1 MIGQTISRYRI
12 VEKLGGGGMG
22 VVYRAEDT
30 RLGRQVALKFLP
42 EDVAADPQALERFK
56 REARAASSLEHPHI
70 CTIHDIDEAD
80 GKVFIVMELMEGETL
95 KDRLVV
101 GGALKAEQIL
111 DFGVQ
116 IADALDAAHEHG
128 IVHRDI
134 KPANIFVSKRAQI
147 KLLDFGLAKIAAG
160 HPASAAPEG
169 ASALATAIV
178 PENLTSPGTAM
189 GTVAYM
195 SPEQARGEDLDART
209 DLFSFGAVLYEMATG
224 RQPFSGG
231 TSAIIFDA
239 ILNRA
244 PTPPVRLN
252 PDLPP
257 ELERIVNKSLEKD
270 RDLRYQSAAEM
281 RSDLKRARRDTESGR
296 TGAVSA
302 APAPAA
308 AAPAA
313 AGGSK
318 KPILFAAA
326 AAAVLLAAGGA
337 WWASHRRPSARSRA
351 GQTTLA
357 ILPFQNLGGDPST
370 DYLKLALPD
379 EIATTLSYI
388 PSLAIRPFASTRKY
402 AKPDVDA
409 QAVGRELSVSN
420 VFSGHF
426 LREGDALQVTLEV
439 VDTESNRVLWRD
451 TLGAKAGDLIA
462 LREQITAHLR
472 QGLFPIFSA
481 SAVKETSSA
490 PKNPEAYDLFL
501 RASALSRDPQP
512 NKEAIAML
520 NRAVALDPAYAS
532 AWSAI
537 AKREY
542 YDGSY
547 SDGGLAAFE
556 RARAADERALQIDPN
571 FTEAAAHLVILRVEA
586 SDLAGAMDDAS
597 RILRLRPDSAR
608 AHFTL
613 AYVLRYSGALSEA
626 ARECD
631 AALALDPKDPGWR
644 SCALTFVLLG
654 NYERALDY
662 NRLDGGSQ
670 WATSVE
676 ADLRLRQGK
685 PGEAL
690 ALLNKIAGN
699 NILRPV
705 KPCLEGRSLPEDDPV
720 LRQFEAWLMA
730 DRDPEPKYFSAAR
743 SAYCGNTG
751 LALRLLRASVEGNY
765 LAVPAMDRDPLLA
778 KVRDMPEFGRTRA
791 FAIEKQKKLAERRAA
806 ADHR

>member
-42 EDVAADPQALERFK
+42 EDVARDPQALERFK

-80 GKVFIVMELMEGETL
+80 GKAFIVMELMEGETL

-134 KPANIFVSKRAQI
+134 KPANIFVSKRGQV
-147 KLLDFGLAKIAAG
+147 KLLDFGLAKLAPG
-160 HPASAAPEG
+160 HAASAAPEG
-169 ASALATAIV
+169 ASAMATAIV
-178 PENLTSPGTAM
+178 PENLTSPGTAI
-189 GTVAYM
+189 GTVSYM
-195 SPEQARGEDLDART
+195 SPEQARGEELDART

-224 RQPFSGG
+224 HQPFSGS
-231 TSAIIFDA
+231 TSAVIFDA

-257 ELERIVNKSLEKD
+257 EIERIVNKALEKD
-270 RDLRYQSAAEM
+270 RDLRYQSAAEIKT
-281 RSDLKRARRDTESGR
+281 DLKRARRDTESGR

-308 AAPAA
+308 SPPAARGRRTALLAGVAAAILAA
-313 AGGSK
+313 AG
-318 KPILFAAA
+318 LT
-326 AAAVLLAAGGA
+326 
-337 WWASHRRPSARSRA
+337 WWAAHRRPSGRSA
-351 GQTTLA
+351 SGQTTLA
-357 ILPFQNLGGDPST
+357 ILPFQNLGADSSS

-402 AKPDVDA
+402 GKADA
-409 QAVGRELSVSN
+409 DPQAAGKELAVSN

-426 LREGDALQVTLEV
+426 LREGDQLQVTLEV

-451 TLGAKAGDLIA
+451 TLGAKAGDLIG

-472 QGLFPIFSA
+472 QGLFPIFAA
-481 SAVKETSSA
+481 SPVKETASA

-520 NRAVALDPAYAS
+520 NRAVALDPAYAP
-532 AWSAI
+532 AWSAL

-547 SDGGLAAFE
+547 SDGGLAALE

-586 SDLAGAMDDAS
+586 SDLAGAMDDAA
-597 RILRLRPDSAR
+597 RILRLRPDSPR

-613 AYVLRYSGALSEA
+613 AYVLRYSGALPEA

-662 NRLDGGSQ
+662 IRLEGGSR
-670 WATSVE
+670 WATLVE

-690 ALLNKIAGN
+690 ALINKIDVDRMM
-699 NILRPV
+699 RPV
-705 KPCLEGRSLPEDDPV
+705 KPCLEGRTVRDDDPV

-730 DRDPEPKYFSAAR
+730 DRDPEPKYYSAAR
-743 SAYCGNTG
+743 LAYCGNSG
-751 LALRLLRASVEGNY
+751 MALRLLRASVEGNY

-778 KVRDMPEFGRTRA
+778 KVRDIPEFGQIRA
-791 FAIEKQKKLAERRAA
+791 LAIEKQKQLADRRGTASK
-806 ADHR
+806 

>member
-22 VVYRAEDT
+22 VVYRAEDL

-42 EDVAADPQALERFK
+42 EDVAADPQTLERFK

-80 GKVFIVMELMEGETL
+80 GRAFIVMELMEGETL
-95 KDRLVV
+95 KDRLVT
-101 GGALKAEQIL
+101 GGSLKSEQLL
-111 DFGVQ
+111 DFGIQ

-134 KPANIFVSKRAQI
+134 KPANIFVTKRGQV
-147 KLLDFGLAKIAAG
+147 KLLDFGLAKLDPG
-160 HPASAAPEG
+160 HTANAAPEG

-178 PENLTSPGTAM
+178 PDNLTSPGTAI

-195 SPEQARGEDLDART
+195 SPEQARGQELDART

-224 RQPFSGG
+224 HQPFAGG
-231 TSAIIFDA
+231 TSAVIFDA

-252 PDLPP
+252 PDLPV
-257 ELERIVNKSLEKD
+257 ELERIVNKALEKD
-270 RDLRYQSAAEM
+270 RDLRYQSAAEI
-281 RSDLKRARRDTESGR
+281 RTDLKRARRDTDSGR
-296 TGAVSA
+296 TGATS
-302 APAPAA
+302 AA

-313 AGGSK
+313 AGPVPSSRLK
-318 KPILFAAA
+318 RPLLFAGIAA
-326 AAAVLLAAGGA
+326 ILLAAGGA
-337 WWASHRRPSARSRA
+337 WWASHRRSSTRSPA

-357 ILPFQNLGGDPST
+357 ILPFQNLGPDTSS

-402 AKPDVDA
+402 AKPDTDP
-409 QAVGRELSVSN
+409 QAVGRELSVSD

-426 LREGDALQVTLEV
+426 LREGDQLQVTLEV

-451 TLGAKAGDLIA
+451 TLGAKAGNLIG

-472 QGLFPIFSA
+472 QGLFPIFAA
-481 SAVKETSSA
+481 STVKENSSA
-490 PKNPEAYDLFL
+490 PRNPEAYDLYL
-501 RASALSRDPQP
+501 RASAISRDPQP
-512 NKEAIAML
+512 NKQALAML
-520 NRAVALDPAYAS
+520 TRAVELDPAYAP
-532 AWSAI
+532 AWNALGS
-537 AKREY
+537 REY

-547 SDGGLAAFE
+547 SDGGLAAIE
-556 RARAADERALQIDPN
+556 RARAAHERALQIDPN
-571 FTEAAAHLVILRVEA
+571 FTDAATPLVVMRVEA
-586 SDLAGAMDDAS
+586 GDLMGALDDAS

-613 AYVLRYSGALSEA
+613 GYVLRYTGALGDA

-631 AALALDPKDPGWR
+631 QALTLDPKDPGWR
-644 SCALTFVLLG
+644 SCALAFVLLG
-654 NYERALDY
+654 NYEHAMDY
-662 NRLDGGSQ
+662 IRLDGGSQ
-670 WATSVE
+670 WAAHME

-685 PGEAL
+685 LAETL
-690 ALLNKIAGN
+690 ALLRRLPEVEGI
-699 NILRPV
+699 RPLE
-705 KPCLEGRSLPEDDPV
+705 PCLEGRPLQDDDPL
-720 LRQFEAWLMA
+720 LRRMEERLLA
-730 DRDPEPKYFSAAR
+730 DRDPEPKYLFAAR
-743 SAYCGNTG
+743 AAYCGNTG
-751 LALRLLRASVEGNY
+751 LALRLLRRSVEGNY
-765 LAVPAMDRDPLLA
+765 LAFPAMDRDPLLA
-778 KVRDMPEFGRTRA
+778 KVRNTPEFAEIRA
-791 FAIEKQKKLAERRAA
+791 LAIEKQKQLAARRGG
-806 ADHR
+806 H

>member
-42 EDVAADPQALERFK
+42 EDVAADPQALKRFK

-80 GKVFIVMELMEGETL
+80 GKAFIVMELMEGETL

-101 GGALKAEQIL
+101 GGALKPEQLL
-111 DFGVQ
+111 DFGIQ

-134 KPANIFVSKRAQI
+134 KPANIFVTKREQI
-147 KLLDFGLAKIAAG
+147 KLLDFGLAKLAPG
-160 HPASAAPEG
+160 HAASAAPAG
-169 ASALATAIV
+169 ASAMATAIV
-178 PENLTSPGTAM
+178 PENLTSPGTAI

-195 SPEQARGEDLDART
+195 SPEQARGLQLDPRT

-224 RQPFSGG
+224 HQPFAGG
-231 TSAIIFDA
+231 TSAVIFDA

-252 PDLPP
+252 PDLPV
-257 ELERIVNKSLEKD
+257 ELERIVNKALEKE
-270 RDLRYQSAAEM
+270 RDLRYQSAAEIKT
-281 RSDLKRARRDTESGR
+281 DLKRARRDTESGR

-302 APAPAA
+302 APA

-313 AGGSK
+313 PRGRRTV
-318 KPILFAAA
+318 LFAGVAA
-326 AAAVLLAAGGA
+326 SVLVAAGLA
-337 WWASHRRPSARSRA
+337 WWATHRRPSARSA
-351 GQTTLA
+351 PGQTTLA
-357 ILPFQNLGGDPST
+357 ILPFQNLGADASS

-402 AKPDVDA
+402 AKPDVDP
-409 QAVGRELSVSN
+409 QAAGRELSVAN

-426 LREGDALQVTLEV
+426 LREGDQLQVTLEV
-439 VDTESNRVLWRD
+439 IDTESNRVLWRD
-451 TLGAKAGDLIA
+451 TLGAKAGDLIG
-462 LREQITAHLR
+462 LREQITARLR
-472 QGLFPIFSA
+472 QGLFPIFAA
-481 SAVKETSSA
+481 SSVKETSSA

-501 RASALSRDPQP
+501 RASAISRDPQP
-512 NKEAIAML
+512 NKQAIAML
-520 NRAVALDPAYAS
+520 TRAVTLDPSYAP
-532 AWSAI
+532 AWNALG
-537 AKREY
+537 KREY
-542 YDGSY
+542 YDGAY
-547 SDGGLAAFE
+547 SDGDPAAIE
-556 RARAADERALQIDPN
+556 RARSAHERALQIDPN
-571 FTEAAAHLVILRVEA
+571 LTDAAANLVIMRVEA
-586 SDLAGAMDDAS
+586 GDLAGALDDAS
-597 RILRLRPDSAR
+597 RILRQRPDSPR

-613 AYVLRYSGALSEA
+613 AYVLRYTGALADS

-631 AALALDPKDPGWR
+631 AALALDSKDPGWR
-644 SCALTFVLLG
+644 SCSLALVLLG
-654 NYERALDY
+654 NYEHAMDY
-662 NRLDGGSQ
+662 IRLDAGSQ
-670 WATSVE
+670 WSTYVE

-690 ALLNKIAGN
+690 ALLKRVTNAD
-699 NILRPV
+699 ILAPLE
-705 KPCLEGRSLPEDDPV
+705 PCLEGRPRSDDDPV
-720 LRQFEAWLMA
+720 LRRMEAALLT
-730 DRDPEPKYFSAAR
+730 DRDPERKYFNGAR
-743 SAYCGNTG
+743 MAYCGNTG
-751 LALRLLRASVEGNY
+751 LALRLLRRSVEGNF

-778 KVRDMPEFGRTRA
+778 KVRNMPEFAQIRA
-791 FAIEKQKKLAERRAA
+791 LAVEKQKQLAARRGPAA
-806 ADHR
+806 PN

>member
-1 MIGQTISRYRI
+1 VIGRTISRYRI

-42 EDVAADPQALERFK
+42 EDVAADPQTLERFK

-80 GKVFIVMELMEGETL
+80 GKAFIVMELMEGETL
-95 KDRLVV
+95 KDRLVT
-101 GGALKAEQIL
+101 GGALKSEQLL
-111 DFGVQ
+111 DFGIQ

-134 KPANIFVSKRAQI
+134 KPANIFVTKRGQI
-147 KLLDFGLAKIAAG
+147 KLLDFGLAKLAPG
-160 HPASAAPEG
+160 HTASAPSEG

-178 PENLTSPGTAM
+178 PENLTSPGTAI

-195 SPEQARGEDLDART
+195 SPEQARGQELDKRT
-209 DLFSFGAVLYEMATG
+209 DIFSFGAVLYEMATG
-224 RQPFSGG
+224 HQPFAGG
-231 TSAIIFDA
+231 TSAVIFDA

-252 PDLPP
+252 PDLPV
-257 ELERIVNKSLEKD
+257 ELERIVNKALEKD
-270 RDLRYQSAAEM
+270 RDLRYQSAAEIKT
-281 RSDLKRARRDTESGR
+281 DLKRARRDTDSGR
-296 TGAVSA
+296 TGAASA
-302 APAPAA
+302 ASV
-308 AAPAA
+308 PAA
-313 AGGSK
+313 AGPVSPSRSK
-318 KPILFAAA
+318 RPLLFAGIAGA
-326 AAAVLLAAGGA
+326 ILLAAGGA
-337 WWASHRRPSARSRA
+337 WWASHRRSSAGFPA

-357 ILPFQNLGGDPST
+357 ILPFQNLGSDSSI

-409 QAVGRELSVSN
+409 QAVGKELSVSD

-426 LREGDALQVTLEV
+426 LLEGDRLQVTLEV
-439 VDTESNRVLWRD
+439 IDTGSNRVLWRD
-451 TLGAKAGDLIA
+451 TLGARVGDLIG

-481 SAVKETSSA
+481 GAVKETSSA
-490 PKNPEAYDLFL
+490 PKNPEAYDLYL
-501 RASALSRDPQP
+501 RASAASRDPQP
-512 NKEAIAML
+512 NKQAIAML
-520 NRAVALDPAYAS
+520 KRAVELDPAYAP
-532 AWSAI
+532 AWSAL

-542 YDGSY
+542 YDGAY
-547 SDGGLAAFE
+547 SDGGSAAHE

-586 SDLAGAMDDAS
+586 GDLAGALDDAS
-597 RILRLRPDSAR
+597 RILRLRPDSPR

-613 AYVLRYSGALSEA
+613 AYVLRYTGALADA

-631 AALALDPKDPGWR
+631 AAMALDPKDPGWR
-644 SCALTFVLLG
+644 SCSLAFILLG
-654 NYERALDY
+654 NYEHALDY
-662 NRLDGGSQ
+662 IKLDAGSQ
-670 WATSVE
+670 WATLVE
-676 ADLRLRQGK
+676 ADLRVRQGK
-685 PGEAL
+685 PEEAL
-690 ALLNKIAGN
+690 ALLRKLPPPVSG
-699 NILRPV
+699 LRPMER
-705 KPCLEGRSLPEDDPV
+705 CLSGRPLSEDDPQV
-720 LRQFEAWLMA
+720 RGYLAQLFA
-730 DRDPEPKYFSAAR
+730 DRDPEPKYFEAAR

-751 LALRLLRASVEGNY
+751 LALRLLRRSVEDNY

-778 KVRDMPEFGRTRA
+778 KIRNTPEFAEIRA
-791 FAIEKQKKLAERRAA
+791 LAIEKQKQLAARRGG
-806 ADHR
+806 H

>member
-42 EDVAADPQALERFK
+42 EDVANDPQTLERFK

-80 GKVFIVMELMEGETL
+80 GKAFIVMELMEGETL
-95 KDRLVV
+95 KDRVAV

-134 KPANIFVSKRAQI
+134 KPANIFVSKRGQV

-160 HPASAAPEG
+160 HPASAAPAG
-169 ASALATAIV
+169 ASSLATAIV

-189 GTVAYM
+189 GTVVYM

-270 RDLRYQSAAEM
+270 RDLRYQSAAEI

-296 TGAVSA
+296 TRAVSA
-302 APAPAA
+302 ASAPAA
-308 AAPAA
+308 AAPAPP
-313 AGGSK
+313 GRSK
-318 KPILFAAA
+318 KPLLFAGI
-326 AAAVLLAAGGA
+326 AVAILLAAGGA
-337 WWASHRRPSARSRA
+337 WLTSRGRTSSKSRS

-357 ILPFQNLGGDPST
+357 ILPFQNLGADTSI

-388 PSLAIRPFASTRKY
+388 PSLAIRPFSSTRKY
-402 AKPDVDA
+402 GKPDVDA
-409 QAVGRELSVSN
+409 QAVGRELSVAD

-426 LREGDALQVTLEV
+426 LREGDSLQVTLEV
-439 VDTESNRVLWRD
+439 IDTESNRVLWRD
-451 TLGAKAGDLIA
+451 TLAAKAENLIG

-472 QGLFPIFSA
+472 QGLFPIFAA
-481 SAVKETSSA
+481 SGVKESASA
-490 PKNPEAYDLFL
+490 PKNPEAYDLYL
-501 RASALSRDPQP
+501 RAAAVSRDPQP
-512 NKEAIAML
+512 NKDAIAML
-520 NRAVALDPAYAS
+520 RQAVALDPAYAP
-532 AWSAI
+532 AWNALGT
-537 AKREY
+537 REY
-542 YDGSY
+542 YDGAY
-547 SDGGLAAFE
+547 SDGGTAAVE
-556 RARAADERALQIDPN
+556 RARSGHERALQIDPN
-571 FTEAAAHLVILRVEA
+571 FTDAAASLVVIRVEA
-586 SDLAGAMDDAS
+586 GDLAGALDDAS
-597 RILRLRPDSAR
+597 RILRTRPDSAR
-608 AHFTL
+608 AHFAL
-613 AYVLRYSGALSEA
+613 GYVLRYTGAIEDA

-644 SCALTFVLLG
+644 SCSLNFVLLE
-654 NYERALDY
+654 NYERAMEY
-662 NRLDGGSQ
+662 VRLDAGSQ
-670 WATSVE
+670 WALNVE
-676 ADLRLRQGK
+676 SNVRWRQGK
-685 PGEAL
+685 LAETL
-690 ALLNKIAGN
+690 ALLKKVTNPN
-699 NILRPV
+699 LLPPLQ
-705 KPCLEGRSLPEDDPV
+705 PCLEGRSRPDDDPV
-720 LRQFEAWLMA
+720 LRRFEASLLA
-730 DRDPEPKYFSAAR
+730 DRDPEPKYFDAAQL
-743 SAYCGNTG
+743 AYCGNTG
-751 LALRLLRASVEGNY
+751 PALRLLRRSVEDNY
-765 LAVPAMDRDPLLA
+765 LAVPAMDRDPLLE
-778 KVRDMPEFGRTRA
+778 KVRGTAEFGRIRA
-791 FAIEKQKKLAERRAA
+791 LAIEKQQQLAARRAA
-806 ADHR
+806 AR